1 MSLLYFNSQQPF
13 RFMDGSGN
21 APQYLECIES
31 AYARID
37 TFISVGQLVGR
48 LRQSHHDILGAVL
61 IISSTSEL
69 FELIQNQELLED
81 IPIVLVLPVEDPEM
95 NSLGY
100 SLSPRYLTSIDQN
113 DMEIRQVLVQFV
125 QKWKEQ
131 CRNERYCMAILTD
144 DQG

>member
-1 MSLLYFNSQQPF
+1 
-13 RFMDGSGN
+13 MDGSGN